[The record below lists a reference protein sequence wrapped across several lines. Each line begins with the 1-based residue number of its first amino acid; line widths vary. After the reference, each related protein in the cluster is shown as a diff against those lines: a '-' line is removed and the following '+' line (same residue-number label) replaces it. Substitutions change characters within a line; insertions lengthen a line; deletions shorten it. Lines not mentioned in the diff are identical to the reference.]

1 MAVLLGSLLGI
12 GLARDASVE
21 DSTLVLHDKSYKWM
35 AIDADIQEMGKSIT
49 ALQDSPSSLA
59 EEVKQNRGGLD
70 LLFFQQG
77 GLREAFSEECC
88 FYVDH
93 SVVVKESMAL
103 VRKKL
108 QDRRI
113 EREQSQG
120 WYEFLFNWSPG
131 LTTFVSS
138 MTSTLILLP

>member
-1 MAVLLGSLLGI
+1 MQKTG
-12 GLARDASVE
+12 
-21 DSTLVLHDKSYKWM
+21 DSIIALVDFL
-35 AIDADIQEMGKSIT
+35 
-49 ALQDSPSSLA
+49 SSLA
-59 EEVKQNRGGLD
+59 EVVLQNRRGLD
-70 LLFFQQG
+70 LLFFQQA
-77 GLREAFSEECC
+77 GLCAVLDEECC

-93 SVVVKESMAL
+93 LGVVKESIAL
-103 VRKKL
+103 VRKRL